1 MEGWAAL
8 LSQSPYIA
16 MVIALGVVCI
26 HLYRAKEAL
35 QKEKDLMQAQHTADL
50 VAATQGLQALTADSL
65 ERAFAIQSAW
75 TEALRK
81 LREQLRDQRTA

>member
-16 MVIALGVVCI
+16 MVIALGIVCV
-26 HLYRAKEAL
+26 HLYRAKDAL
-35 QKEKDLMQAQHTADL
+35 QKEKDVMQAQHTADL

-65 ERAFAIQSAW
+65 EKAFAAQSDW
-75 TEALRK
+75 VEALRK
-81 LREQLRDQRTA
+81 LREQLRDKEI